1 MSIQAAVFCPY
12 SPFPPSVF
20 SREEQLGCV
29 EYIHSFSFINKEI
42 LHQAKGKKNSQD
54 FFNPPTLVF
63 FLLPATTG
71 QIIIVNIAGILRQ
84 ARAAKTKTS

>member
-20 SREEQLGCV
+20 SREEQLECV

-42 LHQAKGKKNSQD
+42 LHQAKGKKKIPRISLILQHLC
-54 FFNPPTLVF
+54 FFSYQQQQV
-63 FLLPATTG
+63 
-71 QIIIVNIAGILRQ
+71 
-84 ARAAKTKTS
+84 K